1 MLDRFIEVRDTWE
14 PLEVGPTKTGPQA
27 AKLKKWKN
35 FRKKKMEKFQKK
47 YFFSATK
54 SLKAKLPKGFV
65 LI

>member
-35 FRKKKMEKFQKK
+35 FRKKKWKNFRKNI
-47 YFFSATK
+47 FSQQ
-54 SLKAKLPKGFV
+54 PKV
-65 LI
+65 